1 MNYVTETTSPP
12 YEQLNFKNR
21 LFQREFGLGELFRLL
36 WRRRGLIGGVVVLSL
51 AAVAVI
57 LMSIKPTYTATA
69 DILIDTKEA
78 RVTDLEQVL
87 SDTTPDKEAL
97 LSEIEVIRSR
107 ALIDRLV
114 DDFQLVRDP
123 EFNRNLQPLTAI
135 GTAID
140 SVETFFR
147 GVLPEDLVSN
157 WSSPSDAQLDQQT
170 SERNE
175 AVDTFLDNL
184 DVGMKGQSRVITIRF
199 TSEEAKKAAQL
210 ANAVAEAY
218 LLAQLDAKY
227 EATRRANQWLSTKLQ
242 DMREKVAESE
252 NAVEQYRSRAG
263 LLQSNHEGTLISDQ
277 VTDLS
282 GQLIAARA
290 DRTVAEARLQQARQ
304 LAKSPSGAEA
314 AADVLGS
321 PIIVELLR
329 QEAEVKRKVA
339 ELADELGD
347 RHPRMVSARAEVSNV
362 QAKLRTEIN
371 KVVQKLEN
379 DAAVARAREASLQTS
394 LKSME
399 ARLAQAN
406 TAEVQLR
413 ALEREADANK
423 STLESFLSRF
433 EEISAQSD
441 LSAHDISARILSRAI
456 VPEIPSAP
464 QKGLILGI
472 ALVAASAF
480 ATLLAFAIETLD
492 RGFRSSDQ
500 IEDAIG
506 VRTLGLVPIMGRGG
520 RSSNGPEQD
529 LIDNPSSLFGEA
541 IRSVYASILI
551 SGSRPTPRTVL
562 ITSSQPAEGKST
574 IAVSLARMCAIS
586 GMRTLVVEAD
596 LRKPTVH
603 KMMATAQVPGLV
615 EFYRGEATLA
625 EIVHQ
630 DVPTGAHV
638 LPSGKL
644 VVDPVKVLKSVGVGQ
659 LLKTVAQQYD
669 LVIIDTP
676 PIMAVA
682 DARILAP
689 EVDSTVFVVRW
700 GKTHREVV
708 LVGLKAL
715 METGAHLTGIVLSR
729 VDLKR
734 HAEYGFGDSGY
745 YYKGV
750 KSYYTSK
757 SS

>member
-1 MNYVTETTSPP
+1 LNYVTETTSPA
-12 YEQLNFKNR
+12 YERQNIKNR
-21 LFQREFGLGELFRLL
+21 VFQREFGLAELFRLL
-36 WRRRGLIGGVVVLSL
+36 WRRRGLISGAIVLSL
-51 AAVAVI
+51 AAATII
-57 LMSIKPTYTATA
+57 LMSIKPTYTATT

-87 SDTTPDKEAL
+87 TETTPDKEAL

-107 ALIDRLV
+107 ALIERV
-114 DDFQLVRDP
+114 IDDFQLVRDP
-123 EFNRNLQPLTAI
+123 EFNSNLQPLTAI
-135 GTAID
+135 GTVFD
-140 SVETFFR
+140 SVETLLK
-147 GVLPEDLVSN
+147 GILPEDLFSN
-157 WSSPSDAQLDQQT
+157 SSPSDVQVDQQT

-175 AVDTFLDNL
+175 AVDLFMDNL

-210 ANAVAEAY
+210 ANAVAESY

-242 DMREKVAESE
+242 DMRQKVADSE
-252 NAVEQYRSRAG
+252 TAVEQFRSRAG
-263 LLQSNHEGTLISDQ
+263 LLQGSHEGTLISQQ
-277 VTDLS
+277 VTDLNA
-282 GQLIAARA
+282 QLIAARA

-304 LAKSPSGAEA
+304 LAQSPSGAEA
-314 AADVLGS
+314 AAEVLGS
-321 PIIVELLR
+321 PVIVELLR

-362 QAKLRTEIN
+362 LAKIRREIN
-371 KVVQKLEN
+371 KVVQRLEN
-379 DAAVARAREASLQTS
+379 DAAVARAREASLQNS
-394 LKSME
+394 LTAME

-413 ALEREADANK
+413 ALEREAEANK

-464 QKGLILGI
+464 QKKLILGI
-472 ALVAASAF
+472 VLVAASAF
-480 ATLLAFAIETLD
+480 AILLAFAIESLD
-492 RGFRSSDQ
+492 RGFRSGEQ

-506 VRTLGLVPIMGRGG
+506 VRTLGLVPDLGRISRG
-520 RSSNGPEQD
+520 SEAPERE
-529 LIDNPSSLFGEA
+529 LVDNPSSLFGES
-541 IRSVYASILI
+541 IRSVYTSILI
-551 SGSRPTPRTVL
+551 SGTRPTPRSVL

-574 IAVSLARMCAIS
+574 IAVCLARMCAIS
-586 GMRTLVVEAD
+586 GLRTLVIEAD

-603 KMMATAQVPGLV
+603 RMMATPQVPGLV
-615 EFYRGEATLA
+615 EFYRGEATIA
-625 EIVHQ
+625 EILHQ
-630 DVPTGAHV
+630 DPSTGAHV

-644 VVDPVKVLKSVGVGQ
+644 VVDPVKVLGSAEVRQ
-659 LLKTVAQQYD
+659 LLKTMAQRYD
-669 LVIIDTP
+669 LVLIDTP

-682 DARILAP
+682 DARVLAP
-689 EVDSTVFVVRW
+689 EVDSTAFVVRW
-700 GKTHREVV
+700 GKTHRDVV
-708 LVGLKAL
+708 RVGLKTL
-715 METGAHLTGIVLSR
+715 METGAHLTGVVLSR
-729 VDLKR
+729 VNAKR

-750 KSYYTSK
+750 KSYYVVK
-757 SS
+757 S

>member
-1 MNYVTETTSPP
+1 MNYVTESATPA
-12 YEQLNFKNR
+12 YERLNFKNR
-21 LFQREFGLGELFRLL
+21 VFQREFGLEELFRLL
-36 WRRRGLIGGVVVLSL
+36 WRRRGLISGVVALSL
-51 AAVAVI
+51 AASTVI
-57 LMSIKPTYTATA
+57 LMSIEPTYTAMT

-107 ALIDRLV
+107 ALIERVV

-123 EFNRNLQPLTAI
+123 EFNSNLQPLTAI
-135 GTAID
+135 GTALD
-140 SVETFFR
+140 NVETFLR

-157 WSSPSDAQLDQQT
+157 WSPPDAQSDQQT

-218 LLAQLDAKY
+218 LLSQLDAKY

-242 DMREKVAESE
+242 DMRQKVAESE

-263 LLQSNHEGTLISDQ
+263 LLQSSHEGTLISQQ
-277 VTDLS
+277 VTDLN

-290 DRTVAEARLQQARQ
+290 DRTATEAHLQQARQ
-304 LAKSPSGAEA
+304 LAQSPSGAEA

-321 PIIVELLR
+321 PVIVDLLR

-362 QAKLRTEIN
+362 LAKIRAEIN

-379 DAAVARAREASLQTS
+379 DAAVARARETSLQKS
-394 LKSME
+394 LTAME

-464 QKGLILGI
+464 QKKLILGI
-472 ALVAASAF
+472 VLVAASAF
-480 ATLLAFAIETLD
+480 AVLLAFAIESLD
-492 RGFRSSDQ
+492 RGFRSGEQ
-500 IEDAIG
+500 IEEAIG
-506 VRTLGLVPIMGRGG
+506 VRTLGLVPVLRGTG
-520 RSSNGPEQD
+520 PSSTRPEGHVVD
-529 LIDNPSSLFGEA
+529 DPSSLFGKS
-541 IRSVYASILI
+541 IRSVYTSILI
-551 SGSRPTPRTVL
+551 SGTRPTPRTVL

-574 IAVSLARMCAIS
+574 IAVCLARMCAIS
-586 GMRTLVVEAD
+586 GLRTLVVEAD
-596 LRKPTVH
+596 LRKPMVH
-603 KMMATAQVPGLV
+603 KMMGTPQVPGLV
-615 EFYRGEATLA
+615 EFYRGEAALA
-625 EIVHQ
+625 EVLHH
-630 DVPTGAHV
+630 DAPTGAHI

-644 VVDPVKVLKSVGVGQ
+644 VVDPVKVLGSVEVRH

-689 EVDSTVFVVRW
+689 EADSAVFVVRW
-700 GKTHREVV
+700 GKTQRDVV
-708 LVGLKAL
+708 RLGLKTL
-715 METGAHLTGIVLSR
+715 METGAHLTGVVLSR
-729 VDLKR
+729 VDSKR

-750 KSYYTSK
+750 KGYYTSK
-757 SS
+757 S